1 MAVSKYYASTSAL
14 GFSVDNSIS
23 SMMTGFSNAISTHL
37 DGLVGLLTAPD
48 GLMAVADKNGENVF
62 GVEGLYSQEYS
73 IGIFAFLVLS
83 MLVFVGIMYL
93 YWKKSKTAIKPGE
106 VVMFGAILMGVI
118 IACVFGY
125 LQMVEGYL
133 F

>member
-1 MAVSKYYASTSAL
+1 MMMGVPSAITATVNGLADSAL
-14 GFSVDNSIS
+14 YQG
-23 SMMTGFSNAISTHL
+23 
-37 DGLVGLLTAPD
+37 GLVQ
-48 GLMAVADKNGENVF
+48 VADKNGENVF

-73 IGIFAFLVLS
+73 VGIFIFLVLS
-83 MLVFVGIMYL
+83 LLIFVGIMYL
-93 YWKKSKTAIKPGE
+93 YWRKSKTKLKTGE

-118 IACVFGY
+118 FAFVFGY

>member
-1 MAVSKYYASTSAL
+1 
-14 GFSVDNSIS
+14 
-23 SMMTGFSNAISTHL
+23 MMTGIPSAITTTLKGIAGSAFYQ
-37 DGLVGLLTAPD
+37 GGLLQ
-48 GLMAVADKNGENVF
+48 VADKNGENVF

-83 MLVFVGIMYL
+83 ICIFVGIMYL
-93 YWKKSKTAIKPGE
+93 YWKKSKTKLKTGE
-106 VVMFGAILMGVI
+106 VVMFAAILMGVI
-118 IACVFGY
+118 FAFVFGY

>member
-1 MAVSKYYASTSAL
+1 
-14 GFSVDNSIS
+14 
-23 SMMTGFSNAISTHL
+23 MMTDIVSTMTASLNGIAGSAINHGAL
-37 DGLVGLLTAPD
+37 IQ
-48 GLMAVADKNGENVF
+48 VADKSNENVF

-83 MLVFVGIMYL
+83 LLIFIGIMYL
-93 YWKKSKTAIKPGE
+93 YWKKSKTKLKTGE

-118 IACVFGY
+118 FAFVFGY